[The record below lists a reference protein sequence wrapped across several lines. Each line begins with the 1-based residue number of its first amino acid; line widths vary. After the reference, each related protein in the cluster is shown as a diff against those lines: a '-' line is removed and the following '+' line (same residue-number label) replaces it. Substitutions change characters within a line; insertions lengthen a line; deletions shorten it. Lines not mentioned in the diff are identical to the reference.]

1 LATPA
6 FPVLGFLYLTA
17 RLTLPDAQL
26 RRTIE
31 GRWGTILSFATW
43 TLLPNLYGGTMA
55 SLILPCAIGNAI
67 VAGTVYGVADIAC
80 ASSSSSSSLL
90 EKVTSTPY
98 LFGSGIGA
106 TVGYMAPH
114 YMYGPILETMY
125 GLDDMSSSMQYIL
138 SLPYIT
144 STSVITGAAAGMIL
158 HPLLYYPVHGI
169 PGYHWKYFSGTALA
183 ITLATSFYIYHG
195 RENALLPIPD
205 GSFIDTSQREIVDS
219 ILRYDATTRE
229 IRTYSLYKG
238 EFVGPSERCME
249 GQHIAETCRSY
260 VGQNSFVSKLR
271 WGGETEQRVVF
282 DDRVLAFVYNYW
294 DDDTKL
300 RHPERVINVKS
311 EDELQQIQNS
321 AALTDACVAYILHQ
335 SNSINNDDVMKILNS
350 KSKGQNYTYDR
361 VKQLENVS
369 AAIELLLI
377 MKQTNQV
384 KMNSVS
390 VDTVEKFVRQRF
402 PDLTLYSADELYQDM
417 SVESQLRLAGW
428 KGSELHDAIDNWKSV
443 QEGER
448 LKIRTSRLLLAVSG
462 IILSVAASMLRG

>member
-1 LATPA
+1 
-6 FPVLGFLYLTA
+6 
-17 RLTLPDAQL
+17 
-26 RRTIE
+26 
-31 GRWGTILSFATW
+31 
-43 TLLPNLYGGTMA
+43 MA
-55 SLILPCAIGNAI
+55 SLILPCAIGNALI
-67 VAGTVYGVADIAC
+67 AGTVYGAADIAC

-98 LFGSGIGA
+98 LFGSGIGV

-125 GLDDMSSSMQYIL
+125 GLDGMSSSMQYIL
-138 SLPYIT
+138 SLPYVT
-144 STSVITGAAAGMIL
+144 STSVITGAVAGMIL

-183 ITLATSFYIYHG
+183 ITMATSFYMYHG
-195 RENALLPIPD
+195 REDALLPIPD
-205 GSFIDTSQREIVDS
+205 GSYMSTSQREIVDS
-219 ILRYDATTRE
+219 ILRYDNKTGE
-229 IRTYSLYKG
+229 IRTYSLYKDK
-238 EFVGPSERCME
+238 FVGPSERCME
-249 GQHIAETCRSY
+249 GQRIAETCRSY
-260 VGQNSFVSKLR
+260 VGQNSFVSKLG

-294 DDDTKL
+294 DADIKL

-321 AALTDACVAYILHQ
+321 ASWIDASVAYILHRA
-335 SNSINNDDVMKILNS
+335 NSINKDDVMKIPTVIDNLNS

-384 KMNSVS
+384 KVNTVS
-390 VDTVEKFVRQRF
+390 VDTVEKYARQRF
-402 PDLTLYSADELYQDM
+402 PDLTLYSADELYRDM
-417 SVESQLRLAGW
+417 SVESQLRIAGW

-462 IILSVAASMLRG
+462 IILSVAVSMLRG